1 MYIAFVGID
10 GVGKTTIINRI
21 QDSGM
26 DAVFTRE
33 PYYNIPKTYN
43 DPVEASYEFA
53 KDRYRHMKDVIIP
66 AKEAGK
72 HIISDRC
79 YLCNLAYQSHDGLID
94 LQWLMGLQ
102 PLNLVFPDAVI
113 WMQSDPNIA
122 AKRSGEDA
130 WRLSEIQHIYA
141 EVINSR
147 DLPRVNW
154 YLVTVDEKSPD
165 EVYVEVALLISE
177 LMRDNGR

>member
-1 MYIAFVGID
+1 MYIAFTGID
-10 GVGKTTIINRI
+10 GVGKTTVIKRI

-66 AKEAGK
+66 TIKQGIN
-72 HIISDRC
+72 IISDRC
-79 YLCNLAYQSHDGLID
+79 YLCNLVYQSVDGVD
-94 LQWLMGLQ
+94 LQWIMDIQ
-102 PLNLVFPDAVI
+102 PPNLVYPDAVI
-113 WMQSDPNIA
+113 WMYSDPAIA
-122 AKRSGEDA
+122 AQRSGEDA
-130 WRLSEIQHIYA
+130 GRLEELQHIYA
-141 EVINSR
+141 EVLNSR

-154 YLVTVDEKSPD
+154 YLVTVDGKSED
-165 EVYVEVALLISE
+165 DVYAEVALLISE
-177 LMRDNGR
+177 LMRNNGR